1 LRDRRGLPLIPC
13 PDEVSIPWPKLAQI
27 SCIDNDQIG
36 HHVRRVGVLC
46 ALEFVSRPDQHH
58 RREEDNQLRPPVD
71 NNSQFSLR
79 STQTTAFEPVSTT
92 AEPWSFTDP
101 LPNHAGHGPST
112 GRATA
117 LDRNTFPRNLFL
129 AESPEN
135 RVECVGHTE
144 TSQPSSVQPNND
156 NNHNF
161 GLHPQERS
169 QAASIVRSDVL
180 ITPAPT
186 QLSPKFADNFL
197 GAHEFHQLP
206 SFVMPL
212 PLDIDT
218 EDISYLASRGVFE
231 LPQTDLRNAL
241 LRSFVEYVYPLM
253 PIVDFHDLLHIVAS
267 DGSAGRI
274 SLLLLY
280 AVMLAG
286 STHVDANY
294 ILRAGYRTRSAFRK
308 RIAKKLRVC

>member
-1 LRDRRGLPLIPC
+1 
-13 PDEVSIPWPKLAQI
+13 
-27 SCIDNDQIG
+27 
-36 HHVRRVGVLC
+36 
-46 ALEFVSRPDQHH
+46 
-58 RREEDNQLRPPVD
+58 
-71 NNSQFSLR
+71 
-79 STQTTAFEPVSTT
+79 
-92 AEPWSFTDP
+92 
-101 LPNHAGHGPST
+101 
-112 GRATA
+112 
-117 LDRNTFPRNLFL
+117 
-129 AESPEN
+129 
-135 RVECVGHTE
+135 
-144 TSQPSSVQPNND
+144 
-156 NNHNF
+156 
-161 GLHPQERS
+161 
-169 QAASIVRSDVL
+169 
-180 ITPAPT
+180 
-186 QLSPKFADNFL
+186 
-197 GAHEFHQLP
+197 
-206 SFVMPL
+206 MPL